1 MKMQDS
7 HKSPNQSIKSMDCES
22 KQKSSKSDTKYSSLR
37 KYIALLLSLLTV
49 LISIKYCL
57 LNYNKS
63 VQAKIPNVETII
75 LGDSHV
81 KCALNLKF
89 IDNSANLSQTAQNII
104 YSYYVL
110 KKLIDDRNQFHNVIL
125 GLSYHSIGVY
135 YVKLNSDEMMRRYH
149 YILDRQFFDD
159 MKKANELN
167 GIMRLRYYV
176 DTYYLPIGISNDFYE
191 MVNIRNKKLSGFQFL
206 GEFEQN
212 NRAKLVPPLFLNIDK
227 RKGKKYIQNRNHNYE
242 YLDETIKRHYSSPS
256 GLQSS
261 TITLKY
267 IEKIA
272 LLCIENNMKLYLVN
286 TPVHSEYK
294 KRIPPEILKA
304 VNDIAVSMEKSY
316 KVKYLNYSD
325 YNLNEKYFSDYDHL
339 TTQGSE
345 IFSKELARQLK
356 Q

>member
-212 NRAKLVPPLFLNIDK
+212 NRAKLVPPLFLNIEK
-227 RKGKKYIQNRNHNYE
+227 VKNTY
-242 YLDETIKRHYSSPS
+242 
-256 GLQSS
+256 
-261 TITLKY
+261 
-267 IEKIA
+267 KIA
-272 LLCIENNMKLYLVN
+272 ITIMNIWMKQ
-286 TPVHSEYK
+286 SK
-294 KRIPPEILKA
+294 DI
-304 VNDIAVSMEKSY
+304 IAVHQG
-316 KVKYLNYSD
+316 YS
-325 YNLNEKYFSDYDHL
+325 LL
-339 TTQGSE
+339 R
-345 IFSKELARQLK
+345 LL
-356 Q
+356 